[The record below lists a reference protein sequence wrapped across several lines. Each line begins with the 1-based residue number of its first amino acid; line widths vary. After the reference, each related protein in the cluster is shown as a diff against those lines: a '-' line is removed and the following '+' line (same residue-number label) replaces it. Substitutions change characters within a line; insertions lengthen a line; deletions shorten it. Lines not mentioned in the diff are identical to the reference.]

1 MGTATLEAFK
11 ALSQS
16 TRKKMGN
23 DPYYAGFE
31 TCIIGALQSRVDILL
46 HIVCD
51 LAEQYSEKCVAAFH
65 KMRRLRPDIKARC
78 VGIAFADDENHAGLQ
93 AADLIA
99 YCARA
104 EVLAKNDNE
113 PAPIVREIIEMF
125 NAQDQSEHAVV
136 YRVEGKGLGDGEFES
151 EPRSTLAAR

>member
-1 MGTATLEAFK
+1 MHNRRATVA
-11 ALSQS
+11 
-16 TRKKMGN
+16 
-23 DPYYAGFE
+23 
-31 TCIIGALQSRVDILL
+31 SRHTSSHSVRLGIAILREVRSCL
-46 HIVCD
+46 
-51 LAEQYSEKCVAAFH
+51 H

-113 PAPIVREIIEMF
+113 PAPIVREVIEMF

-151 EPRSTLAAR
+151 EPRSTLAVR